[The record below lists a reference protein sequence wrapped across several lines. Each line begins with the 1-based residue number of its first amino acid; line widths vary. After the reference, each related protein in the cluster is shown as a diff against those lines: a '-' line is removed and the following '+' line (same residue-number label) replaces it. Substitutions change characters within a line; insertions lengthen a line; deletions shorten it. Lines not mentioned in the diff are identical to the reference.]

1 MAVGWFLQWS
11 LLVPHPGLLVSFHQ
25 LSFYRCALLLRAG
38 TCHLHR
44 TAPWA
49 WAPSCPCEELKKMP
63 RFWFPHAHPRVG
75 CSQWLMGVEVQ
86 KPNSCFSRCNLHFP
100 APHRIR
106 LSLGVQLKSLV
117 LGFFLFPIL
126 LLQFPYW
133 LILRVLPLINHL
145 DPNVAQGLV
154 WEETKLRQLCCFLS
168 PEYQSPSC
176 LHRATLRGGDETR
189 ERLLSQPWA

>member
-1 MAVGWFLQWS
+1 MVLPVITTG
-11 LLVPHPGLLVSFHQ
+11 
-25 LSFYRCALLLRAG
+25 
-38 TCHLHR
+38 
-44 TAPWA
+44 
-49 WAPSCPCEELKKMP
+49 APSRSPCILLPTQLLQVCFAAESWHLPPSQDCPLGMGTILPIWRAKKMP
-63 RFWFPHAHPRVG
+63 RFLFPHAHLRVG

-86 KPNSCFSRCNLHFP
+86 KPNSCFSRCNLHFL

-133 LILRVLPLINHL
+133 LIPRVVPLINHL

-154 WEETKLRQLCCFLS
+154 WGETKLRQLCCFLS

-176 LHRATLRGGDETR
+176 LPRATLLGGDETR
-189 ERLLSQPWA
+189 ERLSSQPWA